1 MHKLGVAGQVK
12 SFQMNQQNINLVC
25 FQYYIGFQLLQLKYL
40 LNSKLLPLRWS
51 VYILLHH
58 STSSHSKHYTS
69 GDNKA
74 RVCLICCFPIAQL
87 WLDWQ
92 HCCLVINNGAHHDGV
107 TFKWIICYGFTY
119 SIRCCL
125 LQPGK
130 KVTDTQ
136 DFNTVCSLWSILI

>member
-40 LNSKLLPLRWS
+40 LNSKLLTLRWS

-107 TFKWIICYGFTY
+107 TFKWIMDSRTLEDAVYFN
-119 SIRCCL
+119 L
-125 LQPGK
+125 AK
-130 KVTDTQ
+130 KSQT
-136 DFNTVCSLWSILI
+136 LRILILNVHCGVY